1 MAICA
6 RSGADLAMRTAF
18 TLTAL
23 SALLLLAACSSTPPP
38 PEWKANAAAALQAYS
53 SAQLSGNTR
62 LAEFEFKQAQS
73 EISRTGRLDLMARA
87 ELTRCAVQVASLDW
101 SPCTAVDAGAP
112 NAPAEEKAYAH
123 FLAGQWEGLNPELL
137 PRHYRKLVVQHQ
149 GLRATGTPPGVQ
161 PPSSILQT
169 ISDPLARLIAA
180 SVLLKRQQL
189 SPTEWAVAT
198 ETASEQGWRRPLLA
212 WLGMEM
218 KAAHAAN
225 RTDAATALQA
235 RIDLVLQTKRKDQ

>member
-1 MAICA
+1 MAICT
-6 RSGADLAMRTAF
+6 RRGADIAMKIAM
-18 TLTAL
+18 TLT
-23 SALLLLAACSSTPPP
+23 SLLLLAACSSTPPP
-38 PEWKANAAAALQAYS
+38 PEWKANAATAMQAFV

-101 SPCTAVDAGAP
+101 SPCTAVDAGAKNP
-112 NAPAEEKAYAH
+112 PAEEKAYEQ
-123 FLAGQWEGLNPELL
+123 FLLGQWEGLNPDLL
-137 PRHYRKLVVQHQ
+137 PQHYRKLVLQHQ
-149 GLRATGTPPGVQ
+149 VKLAPGSPPGVQ
-161 PPSSILQT
+161 SSPALLQT
-169 ISDPLARLIAA
+169 IDDPLARLIAA
-180 SVLLKRQQL
+180 SVLLRRQQL

-198 ETASEQGWRRPLLA
+198 ETASAQGWRRPLLA

-218 KAAHAAN
+218 KAAYAAN